1 MLRVA
6 VVGAG
11 IAGLSIAAELK
22 QANVTVLEAE
32 FQPGYHSSGRSA
44 AVFIKPFV
52 NPVVSQL
59 TIDSEEFFRNPP
71 TGYKRLAEN
80 LPNILV
86 GRTGEEHLIERF
98 VKKWAPSCP
107 WLKVTDEAA
116 IRKWVPGLAPIACG
130 VIDGQSLALNV
141 HELLDG
147 HRRRIQANGGSILV
161 ASQVI
166 GLEHRN
172 GTWSIDVMRG
182 GEIEVIEVDVV
193 VNAAGAWADAIA
205 ALAGVRQLRL
215 QPKRRTGVIV
225 DPKRSISGWPMV
237 HFADGKLYFKPEGS
251 LLMLSP
257 ADETPSPPNDAQ
269 PSEIDVAT
277 VIDRFN
283 SRMSMDIQ
291 RPERSWAGLRS
302 FIPDQMPVVGFDPS
316 AEGFF
321 WAAAFGGCGVQ
332 TSPAYS
338 RLAANMI
345 INRDNFSQPNPLGV
359 STRGIH

>member
-11 IAGLSIAAELK
+11 VAGLSIAAELK
-22 QANVTVLEAE
+22 QANVTVLETE

-59 TIDSEEFFRNPP
+59 TIDSEDFFRNPP
-71 TGYKRLAEN
+71 TGYKKLAEN

-86 GRTGEEHLIERF
+86 ARNGEEHLIERY

-107 WLKVTDEAA
+107 WLKVADEAA
-116 IRKWVPGLAPIACG
+116 IRKRVPGLASISSG

-147 HRRRIQANGGSILV
+147 HRRRILANGGSILC

-172 GTWSIDVMRG
+172 GTWLIDVMRG
-182 GEIEVIEVDVV
+182 EKIEADVV
-193 VNAAGAWADAIA
+193 VNAAGAWADTLA
-205 ALAGVRQLRL
+205 ALAGVKQLCL
-215 QPKRRTGVIV
+215 QPKRRTGVLV
-225 DPKRSISGWPMV
+225 DPKRNISGWPMV
-237 HFADGKLYFKPEGS
+237 HFADGQLYFKPEGA

-257 ADETPSPPNDAQ
+257 ADETPSPPCDAQ
-269 PSEIDVAT
+269 PSELDVAT

-283 SRMSMDIQ
+283 ARISIDIRQ
-291 RPERSWAGLRS
+291 PERAWAGLRS
-302 FIPDQMPVVGFDPS
+302 FVSDQLPVVGFDPS
-316 AEGFF
+316 VEGFF

-338 RLAANMI
+338 RLAANI
-345 INRDNFSQPNPLGV
+345 ILDRNHMSQPNPLGLPM
-359 STRGIH
+359 RRIG